1 MPFES
6 LVPPGAL
13 AVERPE
19 IHWPGYISWTIGMLL
34 VVVLLYWLMSRG
46 WARRGSFHS
55 DLPELPVDP
64 APDAPARM
72 VLRGRYFGST
82 TTEQWLDRIVTRGLG
97 TRSTAELTLTDHG
110 VRVVR
115 PGARDFFVPADRL
128 IGARLDRGIAGKV
141 LTDGGL
147 LVLTWRHGERVL
159 DSGFRSDR
167 AEEHRAWLEAV
178 NRTAAE
184 AAEGGRPA
192 APTPAPVANTGTD
205 DASGPPAGTTGPH
218 DQEGAR

>member
-192 APTPAPVANTGTD
+192 APTP
-205 DASGPPAGTTGPH
+205 
-218 DQEGAR
+218 